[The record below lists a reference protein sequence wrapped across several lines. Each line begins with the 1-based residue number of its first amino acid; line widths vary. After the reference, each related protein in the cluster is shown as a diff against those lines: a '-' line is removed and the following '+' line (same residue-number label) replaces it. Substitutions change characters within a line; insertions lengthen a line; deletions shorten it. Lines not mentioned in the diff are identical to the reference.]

1 MNNSPRNVVADIVAI
16 AHADLRR
23 NFRDRAMTAR
33 DPDTAASRL
42 LADVDDPAE
51 RGGSEIAGD
60 RGETVARRNKSRG
73 DPLISHARARARTLL
88 SRGIAASRRRGE
100 SARCYR
106 ESHVDRKR
114 NRKNRSEFTAN
125 SNFLARCGI
134 IS

>member
-60 RGETVARRNKSRG
+60 RGETVARRNKSRR
-73 DPLISHARARARTLL
+73 DPLISHARARTRARSYLAG
-88 SRGIAASRRRGE
+88 SRHRGVAASPRAVTGRATSIVNETVRTGASLQPIVIFSLDAE
-100 SARCYR
+100 
-106 ESHVDRKR
+106 
-114 NRKNRSEFTAN
+114 
-125 SNFLARCGI
+125 
-134 IS
+134 